1 VETFSQTPSATD
13 KGTTAPETRKAAKKI
28 VMILDGEY
36 DIACKEHLRSDLQ
49 RLTSVQDVV
58 LDFTDVT
65 YIDSTTIVELLRMH
79 RTRESKGYKRETIV
93 VQNPNLKKL
102 FALLNL
108 QQVFCFVTDLGYVV
122 EKSEEPIGLEYTLRH
137 VSCGHHVSPHAV
149 RS

>member
-1 VETFSQTPSATD
+1 
-13 KGTTAPETRKAAKKI
+13 
-28 VMILDGEY
+28 
-36 DIACKEHLRSDLQ
+36 
-49 RLTSVQDVV
+49 
-58 LDFTDVT
+58 
-65 YIDSTTIVELLRMH
+65 
-79 RTRESKGYKRETIV
+79 